1 MSECEI
7 MSVREIMCVS
17 ERVCIKERVG
27 VCKGERGCVFLFV
40 NVYAW
45 ECTRAIARV
54 CVGRARVREKVIECE

>member
-1 MSECEI
+1 M
-7 MSVREIMCVS
+7 RDYLS
-17 ERVCIKERVG
+17 ERDHVCERVS

>member
-1 MSECEI
+1 
-7 MSVREIMCVS
+7 MCV
-17 ERVCIKERVG
+17 KERVS

-45 ECTRAIARV
+45 ECTRAIERV